1 MNIQET
7 IRLFLPK
14 YLSPDAQQNLL
25 DCIKDFPDNID
36 SRFYTSYLKDKPVLY
51 QGDGIKQLPISNFPG
66 SEMSKQNAVIFSNT
80 CDTDLENQRLFPSR
94 IIYAPIIEL
103 SKYEYFLERN
113 GIARKRIDSH
123 INTIKKQ
130 EITQIFYLPSNT
142 ASNESIVFMDRV
154 NNCSNDYINRDELP
168 TQRIFTLSNYGYY
181 LFLLKMSLSMMR
193 IHEKVDRG

>member
-36 SRFYTSYLKDKPVLY
+36 SRFYTNYLKDKPVLY
-51 QGDGIKQLPISNFPG
+51 QGDGIQQMPISNFPS
-66 SEMSKQNAVIFSNT
+66 SETSKQNGIVFSNT

-94 IIYAPIIEL
+94 IIYAPIVEL
-103 SKYEYFLERN
+103 SKYKRFLEHN
-113 GIARKRIDSH
+113 SIAETRIDNH
-123 INTIKKQ
+123 ISTIKKQ
-130 EITQIFYLPSNT
+130 EITQIFYLPSN
-142 ASNESIVFMDRV
+142 ASFNEATVFMDRL
-154 NNCSNDYINRDELP
+154 NNCSNEYVNRDKLP
-168 TQRIFTLSNYGYY
+168 KHRIFTLSNYGYY

>member
-36 SRFYTSYLKDKPVLY
+36 SRFYTNYLKDKPVLY
-51 QGDGIKQLPISNFPG
+51 QGDGIRQLPISNFPG
-66 SEMSKQNAVIFSNT
+66 NEIRKQQAVIFSNT
-80 CDTDLENQRLFPSR
+80 CDTDLENKRLFPSR
-94 IIYAPIIEL
+94 IIYAPIVEL
-103 SKYEYFLERN
+103 SKYKRFLERN
-113 GIARKRIDSH
+113 GIAQTRIDNH
-123 INTIKKQ
+123 ISTIKKQ
-130 EITQIFYLPSNT
+130 EITQVFYLPPNT
-142 ASNESIVFMDRV
+142 SFNESIVFMDRL
-154 NNCSNDYINRDELP
+154 NNCSNAYIDRDELP
-168 TQRIFTLSNYGYY
+168 KQRIFTLSNYGYY